1 MTEPLNI
8 SSFGTIVH
16 DEGNADLMRLLK
28 SLANKRS
35 ALAILQGEATGLLK
49 ATAFGTSNE

>member
-8 SSFGTIVH
+8 SSFGTIIH
-16 DEGNADLMRLLK
+16 DEGDADLMKLLK
-28 SLANKRS
+28 RLANKRS
-35 ALAILQGEATGLLK
+35 ARNIFQREATGRLK

>member
-8 SSFGTIVH
+8 SSFGTIIH
-16 DEGNADLMRLLK
+16 DEGNADLMKLLK
-28 SLANKRS
+28 RLASKRS
-35 ALAILQGEATGLLK
+35 ALTILQGEATGLLK

>member
-8 SSFGTIVH
+8 SSFGTIIH
-16 DEGNADLMRLLK
+16 DEGNADLMKLLK
-28 SLANKRS
+28 RLASKRS
-35 ALAILQGEATGLLK
+35 ALTILQGEARGLLK